1 MSLRAGWMP
10 LVLLAALA
18 PAGRAPAAPGS
29 AGTVTVIG
37 PADPDTV
44 RSPTPTFTIRAEG
57 FQPADGPVAL
67 RLQIGGDPRF
77 QSDVLVDTTVS
88 ADAATGSATLTLPR
102 PLPDR
107 RRVYWRAVAR
117 TPLGDS
123 AVSAV
128 VGPPVVAP
136 WLRLLTPN
144 APAGTTLDVLR
155 PRFVWSSAPVAEPP
169 GPWRYTFELFGD
181 PDRPPLIRAAGLSDT
196 TFTPALDLETNR
208 PYRWRVTA
216 RLASGD
222 SARVESAATFVV
234 FDPGRPLATVLF
246 QNFPNPFPTASS
258 PTTCIWF
265 DLREQSDVRLDIY
278 DLRGNLVRTLIP
290 SPGVSAVLLPG
301 RYGRGSAERPDSGCD
316 PQLSWD
322 GVARDGRVVPAGVYL
337 VRLVANGAAK
347 TNKIVFRG
355 R

>member
-1 MSLRAGWMP
+1 MSLRTGLGP
-10 LVLLAALA
+10 LALSVALA
-18 PAGRAPAAPGS
+18 TGVNGSAGTRG

-37 PADPDTV
+37 PTDPDTV
-44 RSPTPTFTIRAEG
+44 RSPTPTFVVQADG
-57 FQPADGPVAL
+57 FQAGDAPIAL
-67 RLQIGGDPRF
+67 RLQIAADARF
-77 QSDVLVDTTVS
+77 RSDVLVDTTVS
-88 ADAATGSATLTLPR
+88 ADNATAQVTITLPR
-102 PLPDR
+102 PLPER
-107 RRVYWRAVAR
+107 RQVYWRAVAR
-117 TPLGDS
+117 TARGDS

-128 VGPPVVAP
+128 VGPRVVAP
-136 WLRLLTPN
+136 WLRLITPN

-155 PRFVWSSAPVAEPP
+155 PRFVWSSAPVAQPP

-181 PDRPPLIRAAGLSDT
+181 LDEPPLIRAAGLLDT

-222 SARVESAATFVV
+222 SVRVVSAATFVV

-246 QNFPNPFPTASS
+246 QNFPNPFPTVSS

-265 DLREQSDVRLDIY
+265 DLREQSEVRLDIF

-301 RYGRGSAERPDSGCD
+301 RYGRGSTTLPDSGCD
-316 PQLSWD
+316 PHLSWD
-322 GVARDGRVVPAGVYL
+322 GVARDGRVVPPGVYL

-347 TNKIVFRG
+347 TSKIVFRG